1 MGRPRRDLKRLK
13 RVSVPPPGPAPTAHQ
28 HSAPRSCGSHQH
40 PHLPP
45 GTPKPVQQSL
55 RLKVIRPR
63 IHGQAAGGV
72 EKGRTGRRMMKK
84 IDWTRHRPSLWGLP
98 GGLGVG
104 RGQCASGWAVDSHR
118 AKAAKRAKGTGVRI
132 WCPPVAIMGPEKQR
146 QAGLGA
152 WSEESPRWRGEKIL
166 RRRGR
171 GLCSSESCWEQIR
184 RYSSR
189 KD

>member
-146 QAGLGA
+146 QAGLGPGQKRA
-152 WSEESPRWRGEKIL
+152 RDGGGRRSCEGGGEGFAAAKAA
-166 RRRGR
+166 G
-171 GLCSSESCWEQIR
+171 
-184 RYSSR
+184 SR
-189 KD
+189 